1 MKKIFLLGCILLFNS
16 YWLRA
21 QSVFWEIES
30 PEGKVSHLLGTYHLL
45 GAKFLEA
52 HPKMQVAYEESD
64 AVIVETIMDSTQ
76 LMKVAMSGFDP
87 TVSLQKLSD
96 SAEYALIKG
105 VMEPLLGIPL
115 SAADQIFPLNLS
127 VTYSVQLAAKCMPE
141 ELRHDGAP
149 IDIFLGWKAAKD
161 NKQVVGLESLQE
173 QMNILFRSQT
183 PEEQMRDL
191 LSLLSDTSAARRT
204 TKQLVEAYAFGD
216 LETMYNL
223 SMEMEESM
231 GDMNA
236 WLDDRNIAWMPQLKP
251 LLNEGGCFIAVGA
264 LHLPG
269 ENGLLRLLKEAGY
282 TMRPIE

>member
-45 GAKFLEA
+45 GAEFLGA
-52 HPKMQVAYEESD
+52 HPKMQAAFEESD
-64 AVIVETIMDSTQ
+64 AVIVETIMDSAQ

-115 SAADQIFPLNLS
+115 SAADQIFPMNLS

-141 ELRHDGAP
+141 ELRYDGAP
-149 IDIFLGWKAAKD
+149 IDIFLGWEAAKD

-204 TKQLVEAYAFGD
+204 TKQLVQAYAEGD

-251 LLNEGGCFIAVGA
+251 LLNEGDCFIAVGA

-269 ENGLLRLLKEAGY
+269 ENGLLRLLKDAGY
-282 TMRPIE
+282 TMRPVE